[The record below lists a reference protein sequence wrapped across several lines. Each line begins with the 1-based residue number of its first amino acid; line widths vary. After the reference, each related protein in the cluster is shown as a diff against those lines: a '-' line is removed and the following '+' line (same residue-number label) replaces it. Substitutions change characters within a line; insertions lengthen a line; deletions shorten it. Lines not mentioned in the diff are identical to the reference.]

1 MFYSVQRFI
10 LSSLVQLL
18 TTQPFAN
25 CLSWGDPFNLTA
37 LSSYVGSYSIV
48 IGDLL
53 ISLLSVGHCYQ
64 GAAGGLFRQQ
74 ACPENYQ
81 SYKMSRNEWWLWD
94 LESKWHWKGFHIQ
107 NGHYL
112 IKNETI
118 FGFFSNAF
126 LWLFYEGLSF
136 TQIDDT
142 QGTTYQSITFRFKE
156 NFLQHVRAF
165 KLNYLSAALDG
176 TSPLVL
182 QHNEY
187 IFRIN
192 VF

>member
-1 MFYSVQRFI
+1 MKMINPDIEYMLLKFHNILFVQRFI

-18 TTQPFAN
+18 MTQPFAN

-37 LSSYVGSYSIV
+37 LSSCVSSYSIV

-81 SYKMSRNEWWLWD
+81 SYKMSRNEWWLRD
-94 LESKWHWKGFHIQ
+94 LESKWHWKRFHIQ

-118 FGFFSNAF
+118 FGTFSNPFFQGCFVQA
-126 LWLFYEGLSF
+126 WVF
-136 TQIDDT
+136 T
-142 QGTTYQSITFRFKE
+142 
-156 NFLQHVRAF
+156 
-165 KLNYLSAALDG
+165 
-176 TSPLVL
+176 
-182 QHNEY
+182 
-187 IFRIN
+187 
-192 VF
+192 

>member
-37 LSSYVGSYSIV
+37 LSSCVGSYSIV

-94 LESKWHWKGFHIQ
+94 LESKWHWKGFTFRMDISWSKMKQ
-107 NGHYL
+107 YL
-112 IKNETI
+112 D
-118 FGFFSNAF
+118 FFPILSFRAV
-126 LWLFYEGLSF
+126 LWRFEF
-136 TQIDDT
+136 TQIDIT
-142 QGTTYQSITFRFKE
+142 Q
-156 NFLQHVRAF
+156 VRHINQLLF
-165 KLNYLSAALDG
+165 GLKK
-176 TSPLVL
+176 
-182 QHNEY
+182 
-187 IFRIN
+187 IFFN
-192 VF
+192 MQQFSN